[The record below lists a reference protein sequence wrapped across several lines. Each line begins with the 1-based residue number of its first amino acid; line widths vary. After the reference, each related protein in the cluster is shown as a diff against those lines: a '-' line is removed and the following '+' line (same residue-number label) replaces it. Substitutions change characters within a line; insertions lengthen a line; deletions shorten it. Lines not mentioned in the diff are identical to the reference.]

1 MARPGPRNLITDIEG
16 ILVGQSEMTGI
27 GTGVTVI
34 VPDCPVSGA
43 VCVAGGGPGTRESD
57 VLAAGRL
64 VSGNVDAI
72 CLSGGSAFGLA
83 SADGVMAGLR
93 ARGRGFA
100 LVSRPDVP
108 ATPIVPTA
116 ILYDL
121 ANGGDKNWG
130 DTSPY
135 ADLGR
140 KAFEA
145 AGKNFSLGKA
155 GAGYGARAGQTSG
168 GTGSASIV
176 TRDGLTV
183 GALAAVN
190 SFGSV
195 RMPGSEA
202 FWAWPFEQSGEF
214 GGARPAPGLAF
225 DPEDWGA
232 AKAAA
237 QPRENTTIACV
248 VVDAAVTHDELQRI
262 AQMALAGMA
271 RAIRPVFAPTDGD
284 VVFAISTQQRDME
297 GSRPLMVARLGELA
311 ASTLARA
318 IARGV
323 YEAERQEGRP

>member
-1 MARPGPRNLITDIEG
+1 MARPGLRNLITDVDG
-16 ILVGQSEMTGI
+16 ISVGQAEDADVA
-27 GTGVTVI
+27 TGVTVI
-34 VPDCPVSGA
+34 APDYPVMGT

-64 VSGNVDAI
+64 VFDSVDAI

-83 SADGVMAGLR
+83 AADGVMAGLK
-93 ARGRGFA
+93 AQGRGFA
-100 LVSRPDVP
+100 LVPRPGVP
-108 ATPIVPTA
+108 ATPIVPAA

-121 ANGGDKNWG
+121 ANGGNKDWG
-130 DTSPY
+130 DAAPY
-135 ADLGR
+135 ARLGR
-140 KAFEA
+140 QAFDT
-145 AGKNFSLGKA
+145 AGQSFMLGRA
-155 GAGYGARAGQTSG
+155 GAGYGARAGLAPG

-176 TRDGLTV
+176 TGDGLTI

-195 RMPGSEA
+195 RMPGSGA
-202 FWAWPFEQSGEF
+202 FWAWPFEIAGEF
-214 GGARPAPGLAF
+214 GSARPDIGLSF
-225 DPEDWGA
+225 DPEDWGE
-232 AKAAA
+232 AKANPS
-237 QPRENTTIACV
+237 PRENTTIACIAI
-248 VVDAAVTHDELQRI
+248 DAVVTHDELQRI

-284 VVFAISTQQRDME
+284 VVFVISTQKKAFE
-297 GSRPLMVARLGELA
+297 ASRPLTVARLGELA

>member
-1 MARPGPRNLITDIEG
+1 MARPGRRNLITDIDG
-16 ILVGQSEMTGI
+16 ICVGQAEETRI

-34 VPDCPVSGA
+34 VPECPVLGA

-57 VLAAGRL
+57 LLSSGRL
-64 VSGNVDAI
+64 VSDSVDAI

-83 SADGVMAGLR
+83 AADGVMAGLK
-93 ARGRGFA
+93 AKGRGFA
-100 LVSRPDVP
+100 LVPRPGVP
-108 ATPIVPTA
+108 ATPIVPAA

-121 ANGGDKNWG
+121 ANGGDKAWG
-130 DTSPY
+130 ETAPY
-135 ADLGR
+135 AALGR
-140 KAFEA
+140 KAHDA
-145 AGKNFSLGKA
+145 AGKDFSLGKA
-155 GAGYGARAGQTSG
+155 GAGYGARAGMAPG

-176 TRDGLTV
+176 TEDGLSI

-202 FWAWPFEQSGEF
+202 FWAWPFEIGGEF
-214 GGARPAPGLAF
+214 GGVRPKPGFAF

-232 AKAAA
+232 AKANPF
-237 QPRENTTIACV
+237 PRENTTIACIAIDAV
-248 VVDAAVTHDELQRI
+248 VSHDELQRI

-284 VVFAISTQQRDME
+284 VLFVISTQKQE
-297 GSRPLMVARLGELA
+297 TAGSRPMTVARLGELA
-311 ASTLARA
+311 AGTLARA

>member
-1 MARPGPRNLITDIEG
+1 MARPGTRNLITDIEG
-16 ILVGQSEMTGI
+16 ISVGQAEDARI

-34 VPDCPVSGA
+34 VPDCPVMGA

-57 VLAAGRL
+57 VLSPGRL
-64 VSGNVDAI
+64 VFDSVDAV

-93 ARGRGFA
+93 AQGRGFA
-100 LVSRPDVP
+100 LVPRPGIP
-108 ATPIVPTA
+108 ATPIVPAA

-121 ANGGDKNWG
+121 ANGGDKDWG
-130 DTSPY
+130 DTAPY
-135 ADLGR
+135 AGLGR
-140 KAFEA
+140 KAFDF
-145 AGKNFSLGKA
+145 AGKIFRLGKA
-155 GAGYGARAGQTSG
+155 GAGYGARAGQAPG

-176 TRDGLTV
+176 TQDGLAV

-195 RMPGSEA
+195 RMPGSDA
-202 FWAWPFEQSGEF
+202 FWAWPFEIAGEF
-214 GGARPAPGLAF
+214 GGARPEPGLSF

-232 AKAAA
+232 AKINPS
-237 QPRENTTIACV
+237 PRENTTLACIAIDV
-248 VVDAAVTHDELQRI
+248 VVTHDELQRV

-284 VVFAISTQQRDME
+284 VVFIISTQKRE
-297 GSRPLMVARLGELA
+297 AVGSRPMTVARLGELA
-311 ASTLARA
+311 AGTLARA

>member
-1 MARPGPRNLITDIEG
+1 MARPGLRNLITDVDG
-16 ILVGQSEMTGI
+16 ISVGQAEDADVA
-27 GTGVTVI
+27 TGVTVI
-34 VPDCPVSGA
+34 APDWPVMGA

-64 VSGNVDAI
+64 VFDSVDAI

-83 SADGVMAGLR
+83 AADGVMAGLK

-100 LVSRPDVP
+100 LMPRPGVP
-108 ATPIVPTA
+108 ATPIVPAA

-121 ANGGDKNWG
+121 ANGGNKDWG
-130 DTSPY
+130 DTAPY
-135 ADLGR
+135 ARLGR
-140 KAFEA
+140 RAFDA
-145 AGKNFSLGKA
+145 AGQSFTLGRA
-155 GAGYGARAGQTSG
+155 GAGYGARAGLAPG

-176 TRDGLTV
+176 TRDGLTI

-190 SFGSV
+190 SFGSI
-195 RMPGSEA
+195 RMPGSKA
-202 FWAWPFEQSGEF
+202 FWAWPFEIAGEF
-214 GGARPAPGLAF
+214 GAIRPDPELSF
-225 DPEDWGA
+225 DPEDWGE
-232 AKAAA
+232 AKANPS
-237 QPRENTTIACV
+237 PRENTTIACIAI
-248 VVDAAVTHDELQRI
+248 DAVVTHDELQRI

-284 VVFAISTQQRDME
+284 VVFVISTQKTE
-297 GSRPLMVARLGELA
+297 SGGSRPLTVARLGELA

>member
-1 MARPGPRNLITDIEG
+1 MARPGTRNLITDIEG
-16 ILVGQSEMTGI
+16 ISVGQAEDARI
-27 GTGVTVI
+27 GTGVSVI
-34 VPDCPVSGA
+34 VPDCPVLGA

-57 VLAAGRL
+57 VLSAGRL
-64 VSGNVDAI
+64 VSDSVDAI

-83 SADGVMAGLR
+83 SADGVLAGLK
-93 ARGRGFA
+93 AQGRGFA
-100 LVSRPDVP
+100 LVPRPGVP
-108 ATPIVPTA
+108 ATPIVPAA

-121 ANGGDKNWG
+121 ANGGDKDWG
-130 DTSPY
+130 DTAPY
-135 ADLGR
+135 AGLGR
-140 KAFEA
+140 QAFES
-145 AGKNFSLGKA
+145 AGKVIALGKA
-155 GAGYGARAGQTSG
+155 GAAFGARAGQAPG

-176 TRDGLTV
+176 TNDGLTI

-202 FWAWPFEQSGEF
+202 FWAWPFEIAGEF
-214 GGARPAPGLAF
+214 GGARPEAGFAF

-232 AKAAA
+232 AKANPS
-237 QPRENTTIACV
+237 PRENTTLACIAI
-248 VVDAAVTHDELQRI
+248 DAIVTHDEIQRI

-284 VVFAISTQQRDME
+284 VVFVISTQKHKVD
-297 GSRPLMVARLGELA
+297 GSRPMAVARLGELA
-311 ASTLARA
+311 AGTLARA